1 MLNTNMPIGNIVVI
15 GQCLR
20 WRNSYT
26 IRPWM
31 FITSKISQGLSQAF
45 NQTKVLDATFIV
57 WNGFFIMFLMYTLY

>member
-1 MLNTNMPIGNIVVI
+1 
-15 GQCLR
+15 
-20 WRNSYT
+20 
-26 IRPWM
+26 M